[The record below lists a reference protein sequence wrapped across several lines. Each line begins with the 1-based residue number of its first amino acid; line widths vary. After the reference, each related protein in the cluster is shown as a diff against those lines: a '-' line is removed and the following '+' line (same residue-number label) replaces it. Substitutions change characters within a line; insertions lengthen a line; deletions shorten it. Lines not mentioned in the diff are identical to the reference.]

1 MEDWELKTPLHLAA
15 SQGHLETCRLL
26 IEVGQSRARGYG
38 DCHNMKPYELVPG
51 GIEDP
56 LSSLNNGMVGG
67 GGGEGLGHGANRP
80 MTLKEISTS
89 APPIAPPPPPPPRRG
104 QFGSSSTPLS
114 NINNSNNS
122 HSRSVM
128 TVENHD
134 KLLQLLGAPSNSLGL
149 WLSFLL
155 FSSTKN
161 EQQQQQQQ
169 QALRINAE
177 SFDGLLQQF
186 KNIQHDE
193 EKLKTQ
199 IQQYLSMKM
208 ELMMKNELDRVNEED
223 QLMRHH
229 LKTELMNK
237 FGNFTLLNL
246 LLIAFADNE
255 LTIMHEDEE
264 ISVRSGK
271 SFSVVVGQKMLD
283 NNDDDNND
291 DKEIVAKLKLKRHL
305 MIYVMY
311 FLLKNGSNP
320 KHLDYEGRSVI
331 SQFEALKFRDW
342 LNPSLYRE
350 LSSLFGAPSSS
361 LSSSSSSSSSTTT
374 TTTTISSEDEE
385 EDGLRRMNEKTEL
398 EITVKKLVDVQ
409 VKKMKAITSS
419 YSSHPSSSDVI
430 LSRVQGA
437 ESSRRS
443 RMMQMDRGTCLP
455 CAGAAQDI
463 A

>member
-1 MEDWELKTPLHLAA
+1 M
-15 SQGHLETCRLL
+15 
-26 IEVGQSRARGYG
+26 
-38 DCHNMKPYELVPG
+38 
-51 GIEDP
+51 
-56 LSSLNNGMVGG
+56 
-67 GGGEGLGHGANRP
+67 
-80 MTLKEISTS
+80 
-89 APPIAPPPPPPPRRG
+89 
-104 QFGSSSTPLS
+104 
-114 NINNSNNS
+114 
-122 HSRSVM
+122 
-128 TVENHD
+128 
-134 KLLQLLGAPSNSLGL
+134 
-149 WLSFLL
+149 
-155 FSSTKN
+155 
-161 EQQQQQQQ
+161 
-169 QALRINAE
+169 RINPE
-177 SFDGLLQQF
+177 SVDGLLQQF

-199 IQQYLSMKM
+199 VQHYLSMKM

-331 SQFEALKFRDW
+331 SQFEALKFRYW
-342 LNPSLYRE
+342 LNPNLYRE
-350 LSSLFGAPSSS
+350 LSSLLGAPSSS
-361 LSSSSSSSSSTTT
+361 SSSVSSITTT
-374 TTTTISSEDEE
+374 TTTTTTRSCEE
-385 EDGLRRMNEKTEL
+385 EDGLRRMNGKTEL